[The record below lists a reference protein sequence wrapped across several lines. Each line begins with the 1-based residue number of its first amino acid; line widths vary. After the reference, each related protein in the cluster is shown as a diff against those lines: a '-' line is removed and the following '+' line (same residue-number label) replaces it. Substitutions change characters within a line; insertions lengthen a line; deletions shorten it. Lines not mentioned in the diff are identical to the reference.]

1 MFERENSL
9 SWRGQ
14 KREGYTQIVRG
25 HWVKNDDFDYFTE
38 KDLIRETALR
48 HDLKEAEVEDV
59 YNLFMK
65 TLKDLLYNDRDYD
78 KGYYIPYFG
87 YFLKSVVKVED
98 LTKGKNTVKYIKAK
112 RQLDLYMRGRKSS
125 IKMI

>member
-1 MFERENSL
+1 
-9 SWRGQ
+9 
-14 KREGYTQIVRG
+14 
-25 HWVKNDDFDYFTE
+25 
-38 KDLIRETALR
+38 
-48 HDLKEAEVEDV
+48 
-59 YNLFMK
+59 MK

-87 YFLKSVVKVED
+87 YFLKSVMKTED